1 MLHSIQKRFA
11 MSEQGAKDFMK
22 GALWTTAQNIS
33 FMLPVM
39 LVYLFLQDILAVY
52 LEGRETAGVPLWG
65 YLAFSVA
72 AIAVIYVVTRYQYD
86 NTYLNVYN
94 ESAVR
99 RISLAEKLRKLPLSF
114 FGKKNLSDL
123 TSTIMQD
130 ATELEH
136 TFSHAVPQ
144 LVGSLVTLFL
154 AIIGLSFMSWQLT
167 IAVFWVV
174 PVALIVLWITKRMQ
188 EKEHRASYVQK
199 RAVTEK
205 IQEGILQIQEIKSY
219 GHEDAYLRELCGMQ
233 ETYEKGQIKGEL
245 LVGGIINVIQAVIKL
260 GLPTLILV
268 GTTLLLAGEVD
279 FLTYLFFLIL
289 SSVIFNPLLIA
300 LEQTAVLFF
309 LDIRINRMKEIMDL
323 PVQAG
328 ASDYHLDDYS
338 IRFDGVEF
346 SYKDSDERVLHNVS
360 FEARQGQVTALIG
373 PSGGGKSTSAK
384 LAARFWDADSG
395 TITLGGADITGIDPE
410 ALLKNYS
417 IVFQDVVLFNASV
430 MDNIR
435 IGKKEASDEEVLKA
449 AHAAQCDDFVEKLP
463 DGYHTI
469 IGENGSTLSGGER
482 QRISIA
488 RALLKDAPIVLLD
501 EATASVDAENETKI
515 QAGISELVKNR
526 TVLIIAHRM
535 RTVANAD
542 KIVVLKDGRV
552 VEQGTSQELLKKPDG
567 VYKNMVELQ
576 KPSS

>member
-535 RTVANAD
+535 RTVANA
-542 KIVVLKDGRV
+542 
-552 VEQGTSQELLKKPDG
+552 
-567 VYKNMVELQ
+567 
-576 KPSS
+576 